1 MNHNKI
7 FNAIAREYG
16 WFFNK
21 QVRLY
26 NELLEKFGFFEKID
40 KDKKILDAGCG
51 TGALAFVLA
60 NHGYDIT
67 ALDASINMIE
77 VAKKKVND
85 SKINFVVGDIFDMP
99 FDDQSFDVILTSY
112 VVHGFKKD
120 QRTQLYMQLAKKAKE
135 KVLIIEFSNKRKWYI
150 DFIEK
155 LEGSDYFNFIQNGYD
170 EMKQLFS
177 KVECHQLLTYTNMY
191 EIKTSSLVKR

>member
-7 FNAIAREYG
+7 FNTIAREYG

-21 QVRLY
+21 QVKMY
-26 NELLEKFGFFEKID
+26 TELLEKFDFFSTID

-60 NHGYDIT
+60 SHGYHVT
-67 ALDASINMIE
+67 ALDASAKMIE
-77 VAKKKVND
+77 VAKKKVNHE
-85 SKINFVVGDIFDMP
+85 KVNFVLGDIFDMP
-99 FDDQSFDVILTSY
+99 FEDHSFDVILTSY

-120 QRTQLYMQLAKKAKE
+120 QRTQLYMQFAKKAKE
-135 KVLIIEFSNKRKWYI
+135 QVLIIEFSNKRRWFI
-150 DFIEK
+150 DFIEN
-155 LEGSDYFNFIQNGYD
+155 LEGSDYLNFIQNGYD

-177 KVECHQLLTYTNMY
+177 KVECHQVLTYTNIY
-191 EIKTSSLVKR
+191 QIKTPSLTK

>member
-26 NELLEKFGFFEKID
+26 TELLEKFDFFSKID

-51 TGALAFVLA
+51 TGALAYVLA
-60 NHGYDIT
+60 SHGYHVT
-67 ALDASINMIE
+67 ALDASSKMIE
-77 VAKKKVND
+77 VAKKKVK
-85 SKINFVVGDIFDMP
+85 SKKINFIVGDIFDMP
-99 FDDQSFDVILTSY
+99 FEDHSFDVILTSY

-120 QRTQLYMQLAKKAKE
+120 QRNQLYMQLAKKAKE
-135 KVLIIEFSNKRKWYI
+135 KVLIIDFSNKRRWYI
-150 DFIEK
+150 DLIER
-155 LEGSDYFNFIQNGYD
+155 LEGSDYLNFIQYGLD

-177 KVECHQLLTYTNMY
+177 KVECHKLLTYTNIY
-191 EIKTSSLVKR
+191 EIKTSSLIK